1 MCYTH
6 IYMYVY
12 TYFYHILS
20 RLTTRGS
27 MGLEFLSLHSSCML
41 IIPSCFKTT
50 QVVFCSALLVFFPS
64 NQAAKQHSVVLS
76 FSIRDI
82 VHPLMVKTLEWIY
95 RNNLNTLQYT
105 PYFKEK
111 NTCKSTHHAVLV
123 VIKIVFPSTIVFN
136 LYPYFCVAG

>member
-1 MCYTH
+1 
-6 IYMYVY
+6 MYVY

-27 MGLEFLSLHSSCML
+27 MGLEFLCPHSSCML
-41 IIPSCFKTT
+41 IISSCFKTT
-50 QVVFCSALLVFFPS
+50 QVVFCSALLVFFPPKLTES
-64 NQAAKQHSVVLS
+64 NRAAKQHSVVLS
-76 FSIRDI
+76 FTIRDV

-111 NTCKSTHHAVLV
+111 NTCKSTHQAFLV

-136 LYPYFCVAG
+136 LYPYFCVVG